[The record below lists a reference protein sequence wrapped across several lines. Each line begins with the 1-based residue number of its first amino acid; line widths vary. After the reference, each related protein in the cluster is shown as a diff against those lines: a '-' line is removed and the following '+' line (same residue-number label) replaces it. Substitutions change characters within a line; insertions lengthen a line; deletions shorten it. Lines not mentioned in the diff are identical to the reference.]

1 MGYVFKANY
10 YLPDNVSNYIDVL
23 GDPFDRTTIPISGGK
38 RRRRRMVDV
47 THLQDD
53 YIKSERYSVEAT
65 ELVAEPNDD
74 ENEFSGASNK
84 WYDEKDEDDGNIKF
98 TAADLQDDLPK
109 NLEQSRFTLYKGIE
123 KMAEV
128 SGLPGRPCM
137 LRSICETAEVPFS
150 YGNGILGELAHL
162 ILT

>member
-23 GDPFDRTTIPISGGK
+23 GDPFDKTTIPISGGK

-47 THLQDD
+47 THLEDD
-53 YIKSERYSVEAT
+53 YIKSERYTVEAT
-65 ELVAEPNDD
+65 ELASELNDV
-74 ENEFSGASNK
+74 NEVNS

-98 TAADLQDDLPK
+98 KATDLQDELPQ

-123 KMAEV
+123 KMAEL

-137 LRSICETAEVPFS
+137 LRSICETAVVPFS

>member
-38 RRRRRMVDV
+38 RRRRMVDV

-53 YIKSERYSVEAT
+53 YIKSERYTVEAI
-65 ELVAEPNDD
+65 ELAAELNDV
-74 ENEFSGASNK
+74 NEVGTSYN
-84 WYDEKDEDDGNIKF
+84 WYDETDEDDGNIKF
-98 TAADLQDDLPK
+98 KAADLQDDLPQ

-123 KMAEV
+123 KLAEV
-128 SGLPGRPCM
+128 SGMPGRPCM

>member
-10 YLPDNVSNYIDVL
+10 YLPDNVTNYIDVL

-47 THLQDD
+47 THLQDN
-53 YIKSERYSVEAT
+53 YIKSERYTVEAT
-65 ELVAEPNDD
+65 ELAAELNDG
-74 ENEFSGASNK
+74 NEVSGAAYN

-98 TAADLQDDLPK
+98 EAADLQDDLPQ